1 MLLDGVL
8 EINAVG
14 TYNICDHIAVLKE
27 LEGGDTGDRVLGL
40 KLWDLG
46 DVYLDE
52 RGIWVLLGHGF
63 EPGGEVHAWSTP
75 CGEEISHNEV
85 WRAND
90 GLELID

>member
-1 MLLDGVL
+1 MLLDGVPAHYDGYCFGDLL

-63 EPGGEVHAWSTP
+63 EPGGEVHAWS
-75 CGEEISHNEV
+75 C
-85 WRAND
+85 AA
-90 GLELID
+90 